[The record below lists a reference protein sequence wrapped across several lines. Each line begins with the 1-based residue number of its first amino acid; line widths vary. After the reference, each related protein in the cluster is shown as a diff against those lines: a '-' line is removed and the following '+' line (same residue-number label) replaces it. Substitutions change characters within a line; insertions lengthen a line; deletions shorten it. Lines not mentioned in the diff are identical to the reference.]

1 MILQDLGHIPHQGS
15 EPAGLND
22 AVCLKVLK
30 KPPKLIELHQL
41 IVIIPGVK
49 PPGACLRQCRR
60 AQL

>member
-30 KPPKLIELHQL
+30 KPPKLNELH
-41 IVIIPGVK
+41 
-49 PPGACLRQCRR
+49 
-60 AQL
+60 